1 MKKKN
6 LDLVDNIKE
15 KLGSD
20 VINIKDSFDMVT
32 IEVSSEKLLRTCK
45 ILKDE
50 KIFDFAQLVDLAGID
65 YYS

>member
-20 VINIKDSFDMVT
+20 IINIKDSFDMVT

-50 KIFDFAQLVDLAGID
+50 KNKNNHIVDD
-65 YYS
+65 YCFYSKL